1 MATIRD
7 VAKRAGVSVATV
19 SHVINGTRHVAPE
32 TAERVRRAMEELD
45 FHSKAVAQ
53 SLRSRK
59 THVIGVV
66 VSDIT
71 NPFFATLVRG
81 AEDAAIEA
89 SYVSPRE

>member
-1 MATIRD
+1 MATIKD
-7 VAKRAGVSVATV
+7 VARLAGVSVATV
-19 SHVINGTRHVAPE
+19 SHVINGTRPVSPE
-32 TAERVRRAMEELD
+32 TAAKVWKAIKELD
-45 FHSKAVAQ
+45 YHPNAVAR
-53 SLRSRK
+53 SLRTRV

-89 SYVSPRE
+89 G